1 MHYIRRMLPIK
12 CKAGASFALPFG
24 RFGVPKRNF
33 FYQKVLQGARIS
45 LEKLFIASFQKGF
58 ATFGTTPELPPAILT
73 GKIVIPAQAG
83 IHLGS
88 PAASG
93 RGSS

>member
-1 MHYIRRMLPIK
+1 MHFIRRMLPIQ

-45 LEKLFIASFQKGF
+45 PKSPPSAHFQGGF
-58 ATFGTTPELPPAILT
+58 ATFGTTPELPP
-73 GKIVIPAQAG
+73 P
-83 IHLGS
+83 S
-88 PAASG
+88 
-93 RGSS
+93 